1 MEQIEIKKEYNKE
14 NGETIYNHREY
25 NIKIENNNYILR
37 LEIDEQNIYF
47 IISIND
53 NIVYNYKTK
62 MNLSTIVNKL
72 ELNQIKY
79 SNLELILN
87 LFDKIYENK
96 KILININND
105 ESCILIIKIINAF
118 VEEKYEIKLYKKY
131 ININD
136 KFNLLFNQIKIL
148 KNVNN
153 NIDEIEK
160 MNNKIN
166 ELNNKIDKKD
176 EEIKNIIN
184 KNNIIIN
191 ETNKKV
197 LDQEIKIKELENKN
211 IDLKNK
217 YEKKLDELFN
227 KHENEIK
234 ILNNKLS
241 DLENNINNRFNNEI
255 IQNYNNMKEEINKL
269 NNKIQEIENN
279 KNDIDDKIKN
289 NILNEMNKI
298 ENKIDIKFKEQE
310 NNNENKIKRI
320 IHELEYEK
328 KMNYNFIKD
337 PKNLKYKLDITT
349 TNTDYGWNDIF
360 EIYISYIDN
369 KEYLVS
375 PNTNNFN
382 LDIFELINNQK
393 INSLQGHKNHI
404 RTIRYFINNKNKN
417 EYLISADDNKIVIIW
432 DITNNYNIKYNIDTK
447 YGGSIYS
454 CLLIFPNNMN
464 DDYIITSSYNKS
476 KNNEDSATKIYS
488 FNDCKFIKY
497 INNTNNNSIY
507 YLLSWYNKKNN
518 KYYIIQF
525 SYKKILINNLLEDE
539 LYSELS
545 NEPETNHFSG
555 FIYYKD
561 NNDYL
566 CSSSGNG
573 YINIWDLYNKK
584 IFKVIN
590 TNGCK
595 LAHIIEWNNK
605 YIIVADYNNKLFKII
620 DIDNN
625 SIHDIKIEHKD
636 NLACIKKIN
645 HPIYGESLLSAGNDK
660 IIKLWTIE

>member
-1 MEQIEIKKEYNKE
+1 
-14 NGETIYNHREY
+14 
-25 NIKIENNNYILR
+25 
-37 LEIDEQNIYF
+37 
-47 IISIND
+47 
-53 NIVYNYKTK
+53 

-197 LDQEIKIKELENKN
+197 LDKEIKIKELEKKN

-241 DLENNINNRFNNEI
+241 DLENNINNRLNNEI
-255 IQNYNNMKEEINKL
+255 IKNYNKLKEEINKL
-269 NNKIQEIENN
+269 NNKIQENN
-279 KNDIDDKIKN
+279 KNDIDNKIKN

-298 ENKIDIKFKEQE
+298 ENKINIKFKEQE
-310 NNNENKIKRI
+310 KINRI
-320 IHELEYEK
+320 IYELEYEK

-349 TNTDYGWNDIF
+349 INTYCGWNDMF

-404 RTIRYFINNKNKN
+404 RTVRYFINNKNKN
-417 EYLISADDNKIVIIW
+417 EYLISGDDNKSVIIW

-447 YGGSIYS
+447 YGHDIYS
-454 CLLIFPNNMN
+454 CL
-464 DDYIITSSYNKS
+464 
-476 KNNEDSATKIYS
+476 
-488 FNDCKFIKY
+488 
-497 INNTNNNSIY
+497 
-507 YLLSWYNKKNN
+507 
-518 KYYIIQF
+518 
-525 SYKKILINNLLEDE
+525 
-539 LYSELS
+539 
-545 NEPETNHFSG
+545 
-555 FIYYKD
+555 
-561 NNDYL
+561 
-566 CSSSGNG
+566 
-573 YINIWDLYNKK
+573 
-584 IFKVIN
+584 
-590 TNGCK
+590 
-595 LAHIIEWNNK
+595 
-605 YIIVADYNNKLFKII
+605 
-620 DIDNN
+620 
-625 SIHDIKIEHKD
+625 
-636 NLACIKKIN
+636 
-645 HPIYGESLLSAGNDK
+645 
-660 IIKLWTIE
+660 

>member
-1 MEQIEIKKEYNKE
+1 
-14 NGETIYNHREY
+14 
-25 NIKIENNNYILR
+25 
-37 LEIDEQNIYF
+37 
-47 IISIND
+47 
-53 NIVYNYKTK
+53 

-176 EEIKNIIN
+176 EEIN
-184 KNNIIIN
+184 K
-191 ETNKKV
+191 TNKKV
-197 LDQEIKIKELENKN
+197 LEQEIKIKELENKN

-217 YEKKLDELFN
+217 YEKKLDKLYN

-255 IQNYNNMKEEINKL
+255 IKNYNNMKEEINKL
-269 NNKIQEIENN
+269 NNKIQDNN
-279 KNDIDDKIKN
+279 KNENIIGDKIKN

-310 NNNENKIKRI
+310 KINKII
-320 IHELEYEK
+320 NELEYEK

-349 TNTDYGWNDIF
+349 TNISAGWNDIF

-417 EYLISADDNKIVIIW
+417 EYLISADNNKIVIIW

-447 YGGSIYS
+447 YGDDIYS

-464 DDYIITSSYNKS
+464 DDYIITSTFNRSE
-476 KNNEDSATKIYS
+476 NNEDSATKIYS

-497 INNTNNNSIY
+497 INNTNNNAIY

-525 SYKKILINNLLEDE
+525 SCKKILINNLLEDE
-539 LYSELS
+539 LYSELIH
-545 NEPETNHFSG
+545 EPEDNHYSG

-566 CSSSGNG
+566 CSSSKNG

-584 IFKVIN
+584 IFKIIN
-590 TNGCK
+590 TNKCI
-595 LAHIIEWNNK
+595 LAHIIQWNDK
-605 YIIVADYNNKLFKII
+605 YIIVADFNNKSFKII
-620 DIDNN
+620 
-625 SIHDIKIEHKD
+625 
-636 NLACIKKIN
+636 NLLENIVIANIGGQHNDKVTCIKKIY
-645 HPIYGESLLSAGNDK
+645 HPIYGESLLSAGCDK
-660 IIKLWTIE
+660 TIKLWSI